1 MKNLPTF
8 YNEMI
13 KNCANICLAPV
24 PYHQLFFP
32 SFHGLTRILKLTV
45 RVFLFL
51 ALRVKISI
59 WSVKVFIAM
68 ARPNHG
74 IVFN

>member
-1 MKNLPTF
+1 
-8 YNEMI
+8 MI
-13 KNCANICLAPV
+13 KNCANICLAPLT
-24 PYHQLFFP
+24 YYQLFFP

-45 RVFLFL
+45 RVFLFV

-59 WSVKVFIAM
+59 WSVKFFIAM